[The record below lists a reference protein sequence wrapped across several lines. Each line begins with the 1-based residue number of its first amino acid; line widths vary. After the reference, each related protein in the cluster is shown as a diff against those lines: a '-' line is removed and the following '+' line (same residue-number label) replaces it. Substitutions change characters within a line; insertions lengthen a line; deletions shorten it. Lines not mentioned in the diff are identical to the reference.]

1 MTKLRVAAIQL
12 NTTADVK
19 ANNAQIEDMVRQAAG
34 EGATFV
40 SLPEAANIL
49 LRDNLRYPSVCLPE
63 DEDTT
68 LALCRNLAAELGIW
82 IHAGSLLVR
91 HENGQRVWNRA
102 YLIAPSGDVAATYD
116 KLHTFDVKLGG
127 EADFQESAAVAPGE
141 SGAVVVDLG
150 DFRLGLSIC
159 YDIRF
164 SYLFDAL
171 AVAGANVMMIPAS
184 FSTATGPLHW
194 EPLLKARAIETG
206 SYVIAAAQCGER
218 DGVWVHGQSRIISPF
233 GEVIAAAGEDPCV
246 ITAEIDSALI
256 ETTRH
261 RLPVLLQRRDLGSPR
276 IVPAKL

>member
-1 MTKLRVAAIQL
+1 MSRLRVAAIQL
-12 NTTADVK
+12 NTTGDVND
-19 ANNAQIEDMVRQAAG
+19 NNVQIEKLVRQAAG
-34 EGATFV
+34 EGATFI

-68 LALCRNLAAELGIW
+68 LALCRSLAAEFEIW

-127 EADFQESAAVAPGE
+127 GADFQESAAVAPGE
-141 SGAVVVDLG
+141 GGAVVVDMG

-171 AVAGANVMMIPAS
+171 AGAGANVMMIPAS
-184 FSTATGPLHW
+184 FSTATGPMHW

-218 DGVWVHGQSRIISPF
+218 EGVRVHGQSRIISPF
-233 GEVIAAAGEDPCV
+233 GEVLAAGGDEPC
-246 ITAEIDSALI
+246 ILRADIDSSLI

-261 RLPVLLQRRDLGSPR
+261 RLPTRLQRREIGTPR
-276 IVPAKL
+276 IVPVHP

>member
-1 MTKLRVAAIQL
+1 MSKLHVAAIQL
-12 NTTADVK
+12 NTTGDVQ
-19 ANNAQIEDMVRQAAG
+19 ANNAQIEEMVRQVAG
-34 EGATFV
+34 EGVSFV

-49 LRDNLRYPSVCLPE
+49 LRDNLRYPSVCVPE
-63 DEDTT
+63 ADDTT
-68 LALCRNLAAELGIW
+68 LALCLRLARELGIW

-91 HENGQRVWNRA
+91 HENGQRIWNRA
-102 YLIAPSGDVAATYD
+102 YLIAPSGDVVATYD

-127 EADFQESAAVAPGE
+127 AADFQESAAVAPGE
-141 SGAVVVDLG
+141 GGAVVVDMG

-171 AVAGANVMMIPAS
+171 AGVGANVMMIPAS

-218 DGVWVHGQSRIISPF
+218 EGVRVYGQSRIISPF
-233 GEVIAAAGEDPCV
+233 GEVIAAAGDDPCV
-246 ITAEIDSALI
+246 IMAEVDSAVVAA
-256 ETTRH
+256 TRH
-261 RLPVLLQRRDLGSPR
+261 RLPTLLQRREIGTPR
-276 IVPAKL
+276 VVMARP